1 MKVKIKKTL
10 DNARIPTYGTDG
22 AACFDFYATS
32 EADVFALDTSEL
44 LDTGIAV
51 EVPDGH
57 VLLAFSR
64 SGHGFKNGLRLC
76 NSVGVIDSDYRDSIK
91 VKLVNDSCKDYVIE
105 EGERILQGMIIPV
118 ERITFDLVEEL
129 SETVRGI
136 GGLGSTGR

>member
-32 EADVFALDTSEL
+32 KSDVFALDTSEL
-44 LDTGIAV
+44 LDTGIAI

-91 VKLVNDSCKDYVIE
+91 VKLVNDSLKDYVIE

-118 ERITFDLVEEL
+118 ERVEFDLVEEL
-129 SETVRGI
+129 SDTKRGT